1 MICSELMSRD
11 LRWVT
16 ESTSIQDAAVLMNRE
31 GVGMLPVC
39 APDGQVVGV
48 ITDRDMALRV
58 CAANRS
64 ASETQ
69 TGDVMSAPVVT
80 CRPDEALAQAERL
93 MATTGKARVVVV
105 DDQRRPLGILSLADV
120 ITRDREGKRA
130 IVTARKVLAREA
142 PRASNP
148 LEHVVESGPAHSEL
162 TEEAAPDAEE
172 TRHGSPTA
180 FNRESFIV
188 GGQNT
193 RDMKE
198 FPR

>member
-11 LRWVT
+11 LRWVM
-16 ESTSIQDAAVLMNRE
+16 ESTSIQDAALLMNRE

-39 APDGQVVGV
+39 APDGHVVGV

-64 ASETQ
+64 PSETRAA
-69 TGDVMSAPVVT
+69 DVMSAPVVT
-80 CRPDEALAQAERL
+80 CQPDVALAQAESL

-105 DDQRRPLGILSLADV
+105 DEQQRPVGILSLADV
-120 ITRDREGKRA
+120 ITGDREGRRA
-130 IVTARKVLAREA
+130 IVTARKVFAREV
-142 PRASNP
+142 PRAGGP
-148 LEHVVESGPAHSEL
+148 EEHVVESGPAHGED

-172 TRHGSPTA
+172 TRQASSTA

-188 GGQNT
+188 GGQRT